1 MNFEYWNNNEVKI
14 AKDFIKNGY
23 IIVPVD
29 KKKLNILQKTISLFA
44 GNKNQDPTSFLNNFK
59 VKKTKNDLNKIRI
72 SIIKKINNEKK
83 FRKIFFEIAR
93 KPLEILIG
101 NEICMQKNLNLSIQL
116 PNDNSSLLPL
126 HADVLNGDSPFE
138 VVQWLPFVDCYKT
151 KTMYLLPAN
160 KSKNYLKLI
169 KKNQYKGTD
178 AIYKKIK
185 KNLIWLNVPYGKC
198 VIFNQNLFHGNIVNK
213 EEETRW
219 TINCR
224 YKSLFSPYKDK
235 KFDEFFEPII
245 IRPATKIGLEFKFPT
260 I

>member
-1 MNFEYWNNNEVKI
+1 MNFEYWNKNEIKLAKEFVK
-14 AKDFIKNGY
+14 KGY
-23 IIVPVD
+23 VIFPVD
-29 KKKLNILQKTISLFA
+29 KKKLDILQKTISSFA
-44 GNKNQDPTSFLNNFK
+44 GNKSLNPTNFLNKFK
-59 VKKTKNDLNKIRI
+59 VKNIKKDLNKVRVN
-72 SIIKKINNEKK
+72 IIKKINSEKK
-83 FRKIFFEIAR
+83 FRKIFFDISR
-93 KPLEILIG
+93 HPLEVLIG

-116 PNDNSSLLPL
+116 PKDPTSLLPL

-169 KKNQYKGTD
+169 KKYKNKGTEF
-178 AIYKKIK
+178 IYKKIK
-185 KNLIWLNVPYGKC
+185 RNLIWLNVPYGKC

-213 EEETRW
+213 ENETRW
-219 TINCR
+219 SINCR

-245 IRPATKIGLEFKFPT
+245 IRPATKIGLEFKFP
-260 I
+260 II